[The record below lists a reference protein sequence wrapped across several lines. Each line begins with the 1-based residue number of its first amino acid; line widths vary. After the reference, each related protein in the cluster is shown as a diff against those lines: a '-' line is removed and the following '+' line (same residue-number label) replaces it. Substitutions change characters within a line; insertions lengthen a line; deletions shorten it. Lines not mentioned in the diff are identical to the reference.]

1 MAACTLIY
9 GPPKSG
15 KSFIVTDLVLSICA
29 AEAPMESDWMGHAI
43 VRPGPVLYVACE
55 GHAGFWK
62 RFAAAAQQQGWDH
75 DSFPEGLILAL
86 GRPKLIKADDN
97 GMHYAPDASSIVVAL
112 KGAKAKGLNPV
123 AIVIDTVF
131 RSFGAGNVNNSPD
144 MNVYLAAIAELTDAG
159 YAVALVHH
167 EIKSGGT
174 PAGSVSL
181 IGGADTLIHV
191 WRDEEDESKRNWNV
205 EMAKDDAETEP
216 RGFTLKVVDVGL
228 DPDGVEASSCV
239 VVDGGV
245 SPEETGKKKKRG
257 RRA

>member
-1 MAACTLIY
+1 
-9 GPPKSG
+9 
-15 KSFIVTDLVLSICA
+15 
-29 AEAPMESDWMGHAI
+29 
-43 VRPGPVLYVACE
+43 
-55 GHAGFWK
+55 
-62 RFAAAAQQQGWDH
+62 
-75 DSFPEGLILAL
+75 
-86 GRPKLIKADDN
+86 
-97 GMHYAPDASSIVVAL
+97 MHYAPDASSIVVAL

-159 YAVALVHH
+159 YAVAPVHH

-191 WRDEEDESKRNWNV
+191 WRDEEDETKRAWNV

-245 SPEETGKKKKRG
+245 SPEETVKKKKRG
-257 RRA
+257 RRADGREASEAITAKLIYDKLCDMLADPTGGRMYHFPPRINRLFVPSAERDCAIH